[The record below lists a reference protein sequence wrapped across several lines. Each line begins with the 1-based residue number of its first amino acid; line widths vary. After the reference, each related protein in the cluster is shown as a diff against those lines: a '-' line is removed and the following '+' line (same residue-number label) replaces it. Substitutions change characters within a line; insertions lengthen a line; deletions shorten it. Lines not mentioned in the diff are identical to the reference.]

1 MGDDAGYEVESIV
14 IDRDELLQVLRDL
27 VGIESVNPFLGG
39 RGSGEGNIARYIK
52 DYLERVG
59 LEVKTQAVDADR
71 INVIGTVKGTGNGKS
86 ILLNGHTDTVNVDE
100 MSIDP
105 FRPRLKDGRVYGRG
119 VLDMKSGLAA
129 MMVAVKSIMTSGRRM
144 NGDII
149 LAFVADEEYRSS
161 GTEELVKAYAADA
174 AIVCEPTNLNI
185 AIAHK
190 GFAWAK
196 VEVHGKRAHGSLPD
210 SGIDAIVKAGKV
222 LIEIERLG
230 NRLRSERGHPLLG
243 FPSVHASLISGGVEL
258 STYPDYCTIELER
271 RTVPGEDRGTFI
283 QELKDIVERIHSED
297 DRFTADFDVF
307 FYRQPHEISKDSA
320 IVQSLGRAEQLVLEK
335 EPTYSGVHFWTDAAL
350 LAEAGI
356 PTAVFGPRGEGLH
369 ASNEYVDFDSV
380 VATAHVLVEAIT
392 DFCHS

>member
-149 LAFVADEEYRSS
+149 LAFVADE
-161 GTEELVKAYAADA
+161 
-174 AIVCEPTNLNI
+174 
-185 AIAHK
+185 
-190 GFAWAK
+190 
-196 VEVHGKRAHGSLPD
+196 
-210 SGIDAIVKAGKV
+210 
-222 LIEIERLG
+222 
-230 NRLRSERGHPLLG
+230 
-243 FPSVHASLISGGVEL
+243 
-258 STYPDYCTIELER
+258 
-271 RTVPGEDRGTFI
+271 
-283 QELKDIVERIHSED
+283 
-297 DRFTADFDVF
+297 
-307 FYRQPHEISKDSA
+307 
-320 IVQSLGRAEQLVLEK
+320 
-335 EPTYSGVHFWTDAAL
+335 
-350 LAEAGI
+350 
-356 PTAVFGPRGEGLH
+356 
-369 ASNEYVDFDSV
+369 
-380 VATAHVLVEAIT
+380 
-392 DFCHS
+392 